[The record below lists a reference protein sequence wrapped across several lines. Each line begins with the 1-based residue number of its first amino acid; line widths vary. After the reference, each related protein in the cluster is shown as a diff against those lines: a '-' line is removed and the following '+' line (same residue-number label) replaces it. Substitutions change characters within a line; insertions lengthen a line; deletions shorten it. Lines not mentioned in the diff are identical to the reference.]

1 MRAAVLYSPNNIS
14 LEERDNILLSQ
25 HDRCKGALVKVEAC
39 AVCGYDVNVYRNG
52 HDKVRTPVVLGHE
65 VCGRILE
72 FPAELSSKL
81 NASVDACDTDLVEGA
96 RVVIS
101 PAVPCLHCN
110 FCRSQRYNLCT
121 NLGEIGSNIDGG
133 FADYVHVPYNSLRI
147 GGLVSIPKTLT
158 DEESTLIEPLAC
170 CLNGFK
176 RISSL
181 ISDLKEEQTCVII
194 GDGPIGLIHLQ
205 LAKYYYDAKVVM
217 VGRVKH
223 RLRAAR
229 NLGADFVI
237 DYEDSGDSPN
247 STVKEVM
254 DFTDGKGAN
263 ISVVATPNPDAYKIA
278 VGVASKNSVVNIFAG
293 IHQHLGF
300 ELDPNW
306 VHYNQIALIGS
317 FNSTPR
323 MIHDSIELVAEK
335 GRIDLSSIITH
346 TCKLDEIYKA
356 LQITEEFLG
365 LRAVI
370 NSF

>member
-1 MRAAVLYSPNNIS
+1 MRAAVLHSPNNIS
-14 LEERDNILLSQ
+14 LEERDNIYLSQ
-25 HDRCKGALVKVEAC
+25 RDRRKEAVVKVEAC

-72 FPAELSSKL
+72 FPAELSSNS
-81 NASVDACDTDLVEGA
+81 NASAYACNSDLVEGA
-96 RVVIS
+96 RVVVS
-101 PAVPCLHCN
+101 PAVPCLNCI
-110 FCRSQRYNLCT
+110 FCHTERYNLCT

-133 FADYVHVPYNSLRI
+133 FADYVRVPYNSLRI
-147 GGLVSIPKTLT
+147 GGLVPLPKTLT

-176 RISSL
+176 RIGTL
-181 ISDLKEEQTCVII
+181 ISDPKEDQICVII

-205 LAKYYYDAKVVM
+205 LAKYYYNAKVVM
-217 VGRVKH
+217 VGRVKD

-229 NLGADFVI
+229 NLGADFVV
-237 DYEDSGDSPN
+237 DYEDSRPN

-254 DFTDGKGAN
+254 DFTDRKGAN
-263 ISVVATPNPDAYKIA
+263 ISVVATPSPDAYKIA

-293 IHQHLGF
+293 VHGHIGL
-300 ELDPNW
+300 EIDLNW
-306 VHYNQIALIGS
+306 VHYNQISLIGS
-317 FNSTPR
+317 FSSTPR
-323 MIHDSIELVAEK
+323 LIHDSIELVAEK
-335 GRIDLSSIITH
+335 RRINLSSIITH
-346 TCKLDEIYKA
+346 RCKLDEIYKA